1 MDKTLLLYFKL
12 LDMPKV
18 KTKKSVAKRFK
29 ITKGGKGDKI
39 KCFHAYHSHLSTG
52 KSPKRLR
59 RLRKPKIL
67 GRVSKDKI
75 LYALGEK

>member
-1 MDKTLLLYFKL
+1 
-12 LDMPKV
+12 MPKV

-67 GRVSKDKI
+67 NKVSKDKI
-75 LYALGEK
+75 LYALGKK